1 MANTRELKDR
11 IASIK
16 ETRKITNAMY
26 LISSSKVKQA
36 KERLKNTEP
45 FFFAMQ
51 REISRILSFWPDID
65 NKFFDIRENIPKN
78 KRKIGLIIVTAD
90 KGLSGSYN
98 HNVLKMFEEMV
109 EKTPGQYKL
118 YILGEVGRHYFKANK
133 DKYHIEMDSDFK
145 YTVQDPTLHRSR
157 NITRKIIYD
166 FENGNID
173 EVHIIYTKMESALAQ
188 TSEHLQLLPL
198 HKTKFTG
205 AKPRLSELPTV
216 DVDTHDSLTF
226 YPSAGDVI
234 DSVAPT
240 YINGI
245 IYGCLVESFCSEHN
259 SRMLAMENATDSAD
273 NMLDELNMTYNRLRQ
288 ADITQQIVEVA
299 AGAVAQKRK

>member
-1 MANTRELKDR
+1 MANAREIRER
-11 IASIK
+11 IASIQ

-51 REISRILSFWPDID
+51 REISRILSYWPDID
-65 NKFFDIRENIPKN
+65 NKFFDTRPEIPEDKQ
-78 KRKIGLIIVTAD
+78 KIGLIIVTAD
-90 KGLSGSYN
+90 KGLSGAYN
-98 HNVLKMFEEMV
+98 HNILKKFEEIV
-109 EKTPGQYKL
+109 ENNHGCYKL
-118 YILGEVGRHYFKANK
+118 YVLGEVGRHFFQANK
-133 DKYHIEMDSDFK
+133 DKYDIEIDSDFH

-157 NITRKIIYD
+157 NIMRKIIAD
-166 FENGNID
+166 FEDKRID
-173 EVHIIYTKMESALAQ
+173 QVHIIYTKMESSLSQ

-198 HKTKFTG
+198 HKTTFHEGVTS
-205 AKPRLSELPTV
+205 LSELPII
-216 DVDTHDSLTF
+216 DVQSDSLTF

-234 DSVAPT
+234 DSIAPT

-259 SRMLAMENATDSAD
+259 ARMLAMQNATDSAD
-273 NMLDELNMTYNRLRQ
+273 NMLADLNMTYNRVRQ

-299 AGAVAQKRK
+299 AGAAAQKRK

>member
-11 IASIK
+11 IASIN

-51 REISRILSFWPDID
+51 KEISRILSFWPDIE
-65 NKFFDIRENIPKN
+65 NKFFDTRSEVPDN
-78 KRKIGLIIVTAD
+78 KKKIGIVVITAD
-90 KGLSGSYN
+90 KGLSGAYN
-98 HNVLKMFEEMV
+98 HNILKTFDEFV
-109 EKTPGQYKL
+109 ESNPGKYKL

-133 DKYHIEMDSDFK
+133 DKYNIEMDLDFK
-145 YTVQDPTLHRSR
+145 YTVQDPTLHRAR
-157 NITRKIIYD
+157 NIARKVIAD
-166 FENGNID
+166 FEDKKID
-173 EVHIIYTKMESALAQ
+173 QVHVIYTKMESALSQ
-188 TSEHLQLLPL
+188 TAEHLTLLPL
-198 HKTKFTG
+198 KKTKFTG
-205 AKPRLSELPTV
+205 EMPALSQLTPV
-216 DVDTHDSLTF
+216 DFNGNEALTF

-234 DSVAPT
+234 DSIAPT
-240 YINGI
+240 YIYGI

-259 SRMLAMENATDSAD
+259 SRMLAMQNATDSAD
-273 NMLDELNMTYNRLRQ
+273 NMLSDLNMTYNRVRQ

>member
-1 MANTRELKDR
+1 MANSREIKDR
-11 IASIK
+11 IASIQ

-36 KERLKNTEP
+36 KERLQNTEP

-51 REISRILSFWPDID
+51 REISRILSFWPDIE
-65 NKFFDIRENIPKN
+65 NQFFDQRPEIPEDK
-78 KRKIGLIIVTAD
+78 KKIGLIIVTAD
-90 KGLSGSYN
+90 KGLSGAYN
-98 HNVLKMFEEMV
+98 HNVLKKFEEIV
-109 EKTPGQYKL
+109 ANNHGRYKL
-118 YILGEVGRHYFKANK
+118 YVLGEVGRHYFQANRN
-133 DKYHIEMDSDFK
+133 KYDIEIDSDFY

-157 NITRKIIYD
+157 NITRKVIED
-166 FENGNID
+166 FEEKRID
-173 EVHIIYTKMESALAQ
+173 QVHIIYTKMESALSQ

-198 HKTKFTG
+198 HKTTFHDGNT
-205 AKPRLSELPTV
+205 PLTELPV
-216 DVDTHDSLTF
+216 IDVQSGSLTF

-234 DSVAPT
+234 DSIAPT

-259 SRMLAMENATDSAD
+259 SRMLAMQNATDSAD
-273 NMLDELNMTYNRLRQ
+273 NMLSDLNMTYNRVRQ

>member
-1 MANTRELKDR
+1 MANARELKDR
-11 IASIK
+11 IVSIS

-65 NKFFDIRENIPKN
+65 HKYFDERPEIPEE
-78 KRKIGLIIVTAD
+78 KRNIGLIVITAD
-90 KGLSGSYN
+90 KGLSGAYN
-98 HNVLKMFEEMV
+98 HNILKKFSEIV
-109 EKTPGQYKL
+109 DHNPGRYKL
-118 YILGEVGRHYFKANK
+118 YVLGEVGRHYFAANK
-133 DKYHIEMDSDFK
+133 DKYHVEVDMDFR

-157 NITRKIIYD
+157 NIARRVIAD
-166 FENGNID
+166 FEDKKID
-173 EVHIIYTKMESALAQ
+173 EVHIIYTKMESALSQ
-188 TSEHLQLLPL
+188 SSEHLKLLPL
-198 HKTKFTG
+198 HKTKFHSG
-205 AKPRLSELPTV
+205 PSALSELPV
-216 DVDTHDSLTF
+216 VEFHSNDNLTF
-226 YPSAGDVI
+226 YPSAKDVI
-234 DSVAPT
+234 DSIAPT

-259 SRMLAMENATDSAD
+259 SRMLAMDHATDSAD
-273 NMLDELNMTYNRLRQ
+273 SMLSDLNMSYNRVRQ

-299 AGAVAQKRK
+299 AGAAAQKRK

>member
-1 MANTRELKDR
+1 MANARELKDR
-11 IASIK
+11 IASIS

-51 REISRILSFWPDID
+51 REISRILSFWPDIE
-65 NKFFDIRENIPKN
+65 NKYFDTRPEIPEN
-78 KRKIGLIIVTAD
+78 KRKIGLIVITAD
-90 KGLSGSYN
+90 KGLSGAYN
-98 HNVLKMFEEMV
+98 HNILKKFSEIV
-109 EKTPGQYKL
+109 DHNPGHYKL
-118 YILGEVGRHYFKANK
+118 YVLGEVGRHYFEANK
-133 DKYHIEMDSDFK
+133 EKYHVEIDTDFR

-157 NITRKIIYD
+157 NITRRVLAD
-166 FENGNID
+166 FDDKKID
-173 EVHIIYTKMESALAQ
+173 EVHIIYTKMESALSQA
-188 TSEHLQLLPL
+188 SEHLKLLPL
-198 HKTKFTG
+198 HKTKFHSGNT
-205 AKPRLSELPTV
+205 ALSELPV
-216 DVDTHDSLTF
+216 VEFESSGNISF

-273 NMLDELNMTYNRLRQ
+273 SMLSDLNMTYNRVRQ

-299 AGAVAQKRK
+299 AGAAAQKRK